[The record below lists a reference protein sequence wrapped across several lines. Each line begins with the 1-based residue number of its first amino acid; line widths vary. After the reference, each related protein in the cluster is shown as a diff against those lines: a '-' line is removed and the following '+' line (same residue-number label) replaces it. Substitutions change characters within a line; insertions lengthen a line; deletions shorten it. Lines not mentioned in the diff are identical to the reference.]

1 MRLPLSSSLP
11 SIADSDD
18 GSLSRQL
25 MLADTNA
32 EYNRIAFS
40 GYDDFTDIS
49 SPSPNSEKDPMR
61 SINFH
66 PQVKVRFIRARSNTM
81 RSSFSDLVGSIMCS
95 DSPIGED
102 STQML
107 KECSPQSDDEEF
119 DRFYRTMQPPICSI
133 PNPSSRVRR
142 LSYDDDG
149 GMFEGSL
156 QVLSRPRSISCDNFF
171 Q

>member
-32 EYNRIAFS
+32 EYNRIAFN
-40 GYDDFTDIS
+40 GYDNYTDIS
-49 SPSPNSEKDPMR
+49 SPSPYSERDPLR
-61 SINFH
+61 SIDFH

-81 RSSFSDLVGSIMCS
+81 RSSFSDLMGSFMCS
-95 DSPIGED
+95 DSPVGAD

-107 KECSPQSDDEEF
+107 KECSPHSDDEEF
-119 DRFYRTMQPPICSI
+119 DRFYRTMQSPICSI
-133 PNPSSRVRR
+133 PTQQSRSRR
-142 LSYDDDG
+142 LSYDDDSSNL
-149 GMFEGSL
+149 EGTF
-156 QVLSRPRSISCDNFF
+156 QVLQRPRSISCDNFF